1 MMFKSMAFE
10 IRDRVAYVT
19 FTMPQRLN
27 SVDEQRLAE
36 LDALV
41 TALEGNGELVA
52 VVFTGQ
58 GKAFCVGLDKDLLRR
73 AFDDMDYFRDVIR
86 RYNGILNRIEELPMP
101 TIAAVNGY
109 ARAGGIELAL
119 ACDLI
124 LIADDAK
131 IGDNHTHYGVM
142 PGGGSTQRLPR
153 RVGEQR
159 AKELIWSAR
168 WLDADEAVACGLAL
182 QSIPAAA
189 LAEGVE
195 DFLREFRNK
204 PRAVL
209 EVVKRT
215 MHGGRDLSVRDGV
228 EVEIAAFGHYMAE
241 LPFAREGYTASMEGR
256 DPSWLVENT
265 GDNTCTRLHSASW

>member
-1 MMFKSMAFE
+1 MTSSLNFA

-19 FTMPQRLN
+19 FTTPERLN
-27 SVDEQRLAE
+27 SVDEERLAD
-36 LDALV
+36 LDTV
-41 TALEGNGELVA
+41 VSALEADAELVA
-52 VVFTGQ
+52 AVFTGQ
-58 GKAFCVGLDKDLLRR
+58 GKAFCVGLDKDLLTR
-73 AFDDMDYFRDVIR
+73 AFADMTYFVDVIQ
-86 RYNGILNRIEELPMP
+86 RYNAILHRIEELPLP

-124 LIADDAK
+124 IIADSAK

-159 AKELIWSAR
+159 AKELIWTAR
-168 WLDADEAVACGLAL
+168 WLDAAEAVDYGLAL
-182 QSIPAAA
+182 RAVPAAQ
-189 LAEGVE
+189 LTREIE
-195 DFLREFRNK
+195 NFLGEFRNK

-215 MHGGRDLSVRDGV
+215 IHRGRELPVREGV
-228 EVEIAAFGHYMAE
+228 DVEIEEFSHYMAE
-241 LPFAREGYTASMEGR
+241 LPYAREGFRASMEDREPGWIR
-256 DPSWLVENT
+256 K
-265 GDNTCTRLHSASW
+265 R